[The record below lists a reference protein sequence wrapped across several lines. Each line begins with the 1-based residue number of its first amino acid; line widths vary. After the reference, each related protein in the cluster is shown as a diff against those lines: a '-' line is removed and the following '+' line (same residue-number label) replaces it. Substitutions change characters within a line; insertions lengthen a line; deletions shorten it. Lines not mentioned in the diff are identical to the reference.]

1 MDRVCL
7 DTTRMT
13 EATAVSRATAY
24 AIFSLLISSPHEVNP
39 RDKITDIQL
48 SELPFDFD
56 LEKIMND
63 FSLNDEDT
71 LKKQFSALFE
81 IGDHGPPIPIRED
94 LFLNQPAKLKEDL
107 VRFYEH
113 FGYELDEDFQWQ
125 MDHLS
130 IQLEFMHFL
139 AMGEFEEQKDKLSYQ
154 LGQLDFTQKH
164 LLNWVPKLAEQLS
177 VLSKEDEIYAKI
189 SIELK
194 TFLEHDLKWQEQTIK
209 TIDESG
215 G

>member
-63 FSLNDEDT
+63 FSINDEDT

-107 VRFYEH
+107 VIFYEH
-113 FGYELDEDFQWQ
+113 FGYELDEGFQWQ

-164 LLNWVPKLAEQLS
+164 LINWVPKLAEQLS

-194 TFLEHDLKWQEQTIK
+194 AFLEHDLKWQEQTIK

>member
-164 LLNWVPKLAEQLS
+164 LINWVPKLAEQLS

>member
-63 FSLNDEDT
+63 FSINDEDT

-113 FGYELDEDFQWQ
+113 FGYELDEGFQWQ

-164 LLNWVPKLAEQLS
+164 LINWVPKLAEQLS

>member
-1 MDRVCL
+1 
-7 DTTRMT
+7 
-13 EATAVSRATAY
+13 
-24 AIFSLLISSPHEVNP
+24 
-39 RDKITDIQL
+39 
-48 SELPFDFD
+48 
-56 LEKIMND
+56 
-63 FSLNDEDT
+63 
-71 LKKQFSALFE
+71 
-81 IGDHGPPIPIRED
+81 
-94 LFLNQPAKLKEDL
+94 
-107 VRFYEH
+107 
-113 FGYELDEDFQWQ
+113 

>member
-113 FGYELDEDFQWQ
+113 FGYELDEGFQWQ

-209 TIDESG
+209 TINESG